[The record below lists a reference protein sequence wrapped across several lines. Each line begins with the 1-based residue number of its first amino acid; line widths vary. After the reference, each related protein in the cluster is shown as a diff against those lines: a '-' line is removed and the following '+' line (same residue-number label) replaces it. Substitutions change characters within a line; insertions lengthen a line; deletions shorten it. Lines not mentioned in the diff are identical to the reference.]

1 MWCRSH
7 CIHFRDRRG
16 FKSIMAGSAHGIGDT
31 DLDCPPRQ
39 TNTARTAD
47 AWFSSSSHPY
57 STAISRCWV
66 LGGQGDRWFS
76 WDGSSTSSFISVGC
90 DTFSTYWSWGSWP
103 RGNQWAQCFCRAR
116 LDFNC
121 HMVSIWSCEWL
132 PKMASKKVHPAVSW
146 CIYGLIPWR
155 SCWMGRKLQR
165 SILHSNKNV
174 EILHYFWSPSRQGAR
189 FSGVSRQSLTSLKEK
204 RSHDWKKRN
213 KPIGFKDFRHQL
225 SIKKVLAP
233 WFFRISSSTFVWSWA
248 FNTNRKHQDNNARPG
263 VEHQSIEAKAHHEL
277 QLLAWDAPFGESLSI
292 EEIRRS
298 PPGMYKRLK
307 PCN

>member
-1 MWCRSH
+1 M
-7 CIHFRDRRG
+7 G
-16 FKSIMAGSAHGIGDT
+16 VMAPWESMGPM
-31 DLDCPPRQ
+31 LLQ
-39 TNTARTAD
+39 
-47 AWFSSSSHPY
+47 SSSWLH
-57 STAISRCWV
+57 
-66 LGGQGDRWFS
+66 
-76 WDGSSTSSFISVGC
+76 
-90 DTFSTYWSWGSWP
+90 
-103 RGNQWAQCFCRAR
+103 
-116 LDFNC
+116 C

-248 FNTNRKHQDNNARPG
+248 FNTNRKHQDNNAG
-263 VEHQSIEAKAHHEL
+263 LVSSIKASRQRHIMSFNFWHGMLHLGRASALKKSGDHHL
-277 QLLAWDAPFGESLSI
+277 GCIKD
-292 EEIRRS
+292 
-298 PPGMYKRLK
+298 
-307 PCN
+307 